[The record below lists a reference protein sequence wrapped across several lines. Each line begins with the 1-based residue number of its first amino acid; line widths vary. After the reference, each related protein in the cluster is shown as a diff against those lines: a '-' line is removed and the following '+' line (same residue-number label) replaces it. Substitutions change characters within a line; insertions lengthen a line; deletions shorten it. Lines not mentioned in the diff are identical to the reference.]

1 MSLKTKEAVTMY
13 LEASKTNIGTNAT
26 NNVRVSSFPLKEK
39 NKWIK
44 TIALNTSEFPMKTLG
59 LSLASISTGVM
70 EGFRAES
77 EGGGGP
83 SLQER
88 DPSTGNK

>member
-1 MSLKTKEAVTMY
+1 MI
-13 LEASKTNIGTNAT
+13 LEASKANIWTNAT

-39 NKWIK
+39 KNKWIK
-44 TIALNTSEFPMKTLG
+44 IIALNTSEFPTKTLG

-70 EGFRAES
+70 EGFRVES

-88 DPSTGNK
+88 DPSTGHI